1 MVKSVTNFTDSL
13 VIILDNRNKL
23 ITETIV
29 TGHNRDEM
37 YIEVTEGLES
47 VTPGARLR
55 LMIIH
60 PDGVSEF
67 NGTLKYTRQGIYE
80 IPIFGEHRRGARATA
95 RYLLNA
101 DALIKEMVVNSETV
115 SLRDPIQVTL
125 ENISKSGIFIKSPE
139 IRFINDVVLWI
150 EFNVK
155 DKEMVLNAKVVRE
168 QKNNDNSYSYGCQL
182 VFRSGEK

>member
-1 MVKSVTNFTDSL
+1 MAKSLTNFTDSL
-13 VIILDNRNKL
+13 VIIRDNGNNL

-29 TGHNRDEM
+29 TGYNRDEM
-37 YIEVTEGLES
+37 YIEVTEGMEN
-47 VTPGARLR
+47 VKPGARLR
-55 LMIIH
+55 LLIIH

-67 NGTLKYTRQGIYE
+67 SGTLKYSRQGIYE
-80 IPIFGEHRRGARATA
+80 IPIFGEQTRGARATA
-95 RYLLNA
+95 RYPLNA
-101 DALIKEMVVNSETV
+101 DALIKEMVVNSEKV
-115 SLRDPIQVTL
+115 SLRDPIQVSL

-155 DKEMVLNAKVVRE
+155 GKEMVLNAKVVRE

-182 VFRSGEK
+182 VFKSGEK